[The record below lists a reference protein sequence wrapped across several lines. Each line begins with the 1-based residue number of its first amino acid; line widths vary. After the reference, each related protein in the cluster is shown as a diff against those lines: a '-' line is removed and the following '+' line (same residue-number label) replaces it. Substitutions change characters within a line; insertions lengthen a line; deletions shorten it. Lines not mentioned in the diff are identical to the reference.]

1 MAVFYKYEYRK
12 KMKNIHPC
20 SPVFKANNNG
30 HQNFTLS
37 LGILDPPPF
46 LENIPEKY
54 PFFVASLSD
63 CIRYNK
69 DSDVIMM
76 LKVADLQ
83 KEERWM

>member
-1 MAVFYKYEYRK
+1 MNFIAK
-12 KMKNIHPC
+12 
-20 SPVFKANNNG
+20 NNG

-37 LGILDPPPF
+37 LGILDPPPPF

-83 KEERWM
+83 KDERWM